1 MLSKAIRLESARN
14 GICECVTC
22 GCKKPWK
29 EMQAG
34 HAVSGR
40 TNGIYFDERGI
51 HPQCFVCNVK
61 KHGAYEEYVPWMY
74 EHYGKDVYDDLK
86 RLRRTAVTFT
96 QEELKEMIEGY
107 KVRIKEAGGTL

>member
-1 MLSKAIRLESARN
+1 
-14 GICECVTC
+14 
-22 GCKKPWK
+22 
-29 EMQAG
+29 MQAG

-51 HPQCFVCNVK
+51 HPQCFRCNVK

-107 KVRIKEAGGTL
+107 KVRIKEAGGTP